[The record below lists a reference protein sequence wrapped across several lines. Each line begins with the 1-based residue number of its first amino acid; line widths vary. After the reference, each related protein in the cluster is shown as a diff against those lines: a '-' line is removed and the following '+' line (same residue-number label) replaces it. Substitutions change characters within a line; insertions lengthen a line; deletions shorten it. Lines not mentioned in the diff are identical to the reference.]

1 MSDLHFWGLGFALI
15 VWEVTVISEGN
26 QCSFLPASTLEC
38 SRLCLWPFCIQ
49 SFSVRITPS
58 HD

>member
-26 QCSFLPASTLEC
+26 QRSFC
-38 SRLCLWPFCIQ
+38 RLRP
-49 SFSVRITPS
+49 
-58 HD
+58 